1 MADRFAGGDERRA
14 SRIAAAARR
23 IRELLEWPGERACPR
38 WRLIECWTLSAHGP
52 NMAAAGGFRLAFW
65 SEQRDHHAGRLDR
78 ALARY
83 SRFAGA
89 RPPGRP
95 ESPIAAF
102 ATFLSSEVR
111 RQDGPEH
118 GMAYDVQR
126 STS

>member
-1 MADRFAGGDERRA
+1 MAWCAGVSAVAADRVLDPER
-14 SRIAAAARR
+14 SR
-23 IRELLEWPGERACPR
+23 
-38 WRLIECWTLSAHGP
+38 P

-65 SEQRDHHAGRLDR
+65 AEQRDHHAGRLDR

-89 RPPGRP
+89 RPPGWP